1 MADDHPPIL
10 PLPQPAWD
18 PESARRRIAQLET
31 ALMRRSEILEE
42 KQAELDT
49 IHRSDAWRIAW
60 TIFRVRDR
68 LMPFH
73 TRRRRWFRTAMRTA
87 HRGAR
92 LVYHT
97 LTGRRPGL
105 KPVETPASPSD
116 GALDLVQY
124 ARWIQKHEPTEAA
137 LQQQRATTF
146 ARRPTVS
153 VVVPTYNTPAPFLTA
168 MIESVLAQTYSHWEL
183 CIADGNSPGDWVRP
197 ILERYAAQD
206 PRIKVQF
213 LDANR
218 GIAGNTNAALAL
230 ATGELVALLDHDDT
244 LAPFALHEVVKA
256 LNDYPE
262 ADLIYSD
269 EDKLDE
275 TGRRVDPAFK
285 PDWSPDTLRSYNYIC
300 HLLVVRRSLVTALGG
315 IRDGFDGAQ
324 DYDLV
329 LRATER
335 ARRIVHV
342 PKVLYHWRMHAQ
354 STAQN
359 AQNKTYIVEAG
370 CKALAEHLERM
381 RTPGRV
387 IPTSLAGAYRVIYHL
402 PRQPLVSILIPNRD
416 SAQMLSRCVE
426 SLAQTSYANYELVIL
441 ENHSTQEETFAY
453 YRQLERQGNVRVV
466 PWTKP
471 FNYAAVNNYGA
482 AHARGEVLLF
492 LNNDVEAINPDWL
505 EWMVKHALRP
515 EVGVV
520 GAKLLYADDTIQHA
534 GIVVGMGGV
543 AGHVHLRYPRDAEG
557 YMRLLRI
564 THNCAAVTGACLM
577 TRRAVFEEAGGFDE
591 SFVLAF
597 NDVDLCLQIQALGYR
612 VIWTPEAELY
622 HLESKTRGYED
633 TPEKH
638 ARFSREYK
646 LFVTKWQR
654 YIQTG
659 DPYFNPNFRLDRSD
673 YALRA

>member
-1 MADDHPPIL
+1 
-10 PLPQPAWD
+10 
-18 PESARRRIAQLET
+18 
-31 ALMRRSEILEE
+31 
-42 KQAELDT
+42 
-49 IHRSDAWRIAW
+49 
-60 TIFRVRDR
+60 
-68 LMPFH
+68 
-73 TRRRRWFRTAMRTA
+73 
-87 HRGAR
+87 
-92 LVYHT
+92 
-97 LTGRRPGL
+97 
-105 KPVETPASPSD
+105 
-116 GALDLVQY
+116 
-124 ARWIQKHEPTEAA
+124 
-137 LQQQRATTF
+137 
-146 ARRPTVS
+146 
-153 VVVPTYNTPAPFLTA
+153 
-168 MIESVLAQTYSHWEL
+168 
-183 CIADGNSPGDWVRP
+183 
-197 ILERYAAQD
+197 
-206 PRIKVQF
+206 
-213 LDANR
+213 
-218 GIAGNTNAALAL
+218 
-230 ATGELVALLDHDDT
+230 
-244 LAPFALHEVVKA
+244 
-256 LNDYPE
+256 
-262 ADLIYSD
+262 
-269 EDKLDE
+269 
-275 TGRRVDPAFK
+275 
-285 PDWSPDTLRSYNYIC
+285 YNYIC
-300 HLLVVRRSLVTALGG
+300 HLLVLRRSLVTALGG

-329 LRATER
+329 LRATEQ

-342 PKVLYHWRMHAQ
+342 PKVLYHWRMHSQ

-370 CKALAEHLERM
+370 CKALSEHLERM
-381 RTPGRV
+381 KTPGRV

-426 SLAQTSYANYELVIL
+426 SLAQTSYAHYEVLVL
-441 ENHSTQEETFAY
+441 ENNSEQAETFAY
-453 YRQLERQGNVRVV
+453 YRQLGRRDNVRVV
-466 PWTKP
+466 PWDKP

-492 LNNDVEAINPDWL
+492 LNNDVEAIDPDWL

-543 AGHVHLRYPRDAEG
+543 AGHIHLRYPRDAEG

-597 NDVDLCLQIQALGYR
+597 NDVDLCLQVQSLGYR
-612 VIWTPEAELY
+612 VLWTPEAELY

-633 TPEKH
+633 TPEKL